1 MNWMGTPLL
10 PTPQKE
16 AQEGTT
22 KSWAFNDR
30 KTTSLEA
37 AEKPPWPGAELAGA
51 SPAHQRVAG
60 SIPSWGVCRRQDWCF
75 SLSLSNQRKAYPP
88 VRIFFKCKKKKQE
101 KNLELFSLEM
111 LCLKGKNL
119 HEIRPDRTKTDG
131 HCCCDPGGAF
141 HTPASPSPQ
150 SRNVSTL
157 SFYEAA
163 PARKVRQ
170 SLHHRELL
178 ESIISWSL
186 GIKLCFPIVSH
197 FPAVWWEHYIRSQI
211 QPPFC

>member
-1 MNWMGTPLL
+1 MAGCSAGWSITRTPEGGRFHSQLGRV
-10 PTPQKE
+10 QE
-16 AQEGTT
+16 ARLM
-22 KSWAFNDR
+22 F
-30 KTTSLEA
+30 L
-37 AEKPPWPGAELAGA
+37 
-51 SPAHQRVAG
+51 
-60 SIPSWGVCRRQDWCF
+60 

-88 VRIFFKCKKKKQE
+88 VRIFFKCKKKKRE

-131 HCCCDPGGAF
+131 HCCYDPGGAF
-141 HTPASPSPQ
+141 HTPASPSPH

-163 PARKVRQ
+163 PARRVRQ

-178 ESIISWSL
+178 ESIIS
-186 GIKLCFPIVSH
+186 
-197 FPAVWWEHYIRSQI
+197 
-211 QPPFC
+211 